1 MEAIGQKTVI
11 PVNDEA
17 IAVTEFGIESED
29 VGENKVFDATLKQEL
44 AEIPL
49 DEELL
54 EGLLDEDALSSSLNS
69 VLLTQNQQNPKNAE
83 NEFYIAQKSNIPLEI
98 LEDTH
103 LNKNV
108 SSLQVQVLKK
118 TTPISTE
125 MLEVIDPR
133 TAVNGSNVDVLPE
146 KGIAETGLQYLL
158 HESTNE
164 APREP
169 LLHKVFHQAKSLENG
184 AEISVEGKHEL
195 SHLIPLDVDHLES
208 ANKLLTPLDSV
219 QLEAD
224 AESSTNNLKASL
236 RTSIEPELAEG
247 ELDISK
253 SELPVELESNS
264 NQDFQTKNMLLQNQ
278 SSILEN
284 QEESPQDNLQTIFHR
299 GIQEGSLEP
308 ERLVAEN
315 LLKIKRD
322 NLHLAPEKI
331 KAAESSQLVDNLNIN
346 IALQAKEDL
355 LVAEKQLVSEPLVK
369 EKTLVTEPL
378 VKEKT
383 LVTET
388 VVKEKTLV
396 TEPMVKEKTL
406 VTEPLVKEKTLVT
419 EPMVKEKNLVT
430 ETVVKEKTLVTEP
443 MVKEKIQIGATE
455 RSYKEIRPSEMHNV
469 SEEFKSL
476 TKTKLEAGFQ
486 ATEKFQPVEK
496 IQQGVNTKALKNFT
510 VAEMESRLD
519 VSGKGSDPPLTQFR
533 TLTLKDTQLSDS
545 TKSSVDSPS
554 PSGINSLAE
563 VSGTSMVKG
572 GNSTNTSAEL
582 LRGTELPFNMEQ
594 VVSRVRILRGNGI
607 EEMTLRLH
615 PEDLGQI
622 TLKIRQTG
630 ADLSI
635 DMRVD
640 NIQAKLIVESGFDSL
655 RSRFLDQEFSY
666 QDLALNVDIN
676 EGDSQYEDD
685 QNNYVFEEEKNSA
698 ESGKKDEIAT
708 VEETPRISN
717 NNETGLNLYV

>member
-54 EGLLDEDALSSSLNS
+54 EELLDEDALSSSLNS
-69 VLLTQNQQNPKNAE
+69 VLLTQNQQNPENAE

-146 KGIAETGLQYLL
+146 KGIAETGLQSLL
-158 HESTNE
+158 LNESTNE

-224 AESSTNNLKASL
+224 AESSTNDLKASL

-264 NQDFQTKNMLLQNQ
+264 NQDFQAKNMLLQNQ

-331 KAAESSQLVDNLNIN
+331 KAAESSQLVDNLNTN

-355 LVAEKQLVSEPLVK
+355 LVAEKQLVSEPMVK
-369 EKTLVTEPL
+369 EKTLVTEPM

-396 TEPMVKEKTL
+396 TEPMVKEI
-406 VTEPLVKEKTLVT
+406 
-419 EPMVKEKNLVT
+419 NL
-430 ETVVKEKTLVTEP
+430 
-443 MVKEKIQIGATE
+443 VKEKIQIGATE
-455 RSYKEIRPSEMHNV
+455 RSFKEIRPSEMHNV

-486 ATEKFQPVEK
+486 ATEKFQPVEE
-496 IQQGVNTKALKNFT
+496 IQQGVNTKAAKNFT

-545 TKSSVDSPS
+545 TKSSVDSAS

-640 NIQAKLIVESGFDSL
+640 NPQAKLIVESGFDSL

-685 QNNYVFEEEKNSA
+685 QNNYVFEEEMNSA

>member
-29 VGENKVFDATLKQEL
+29 VGENKIFDATLKQEL

-54 EGLLDEDALSSSLNS
+54 EELLDEDALSSSLNS
-69 VLLTQNQQNPKNAE
+69 VLLTQNQQNPENAE
-83 NEFYIAQKSNIPLEI
+83 NAENAEKEFYIAQKSNIPLEI

-146 KGIAETGLQYLL
+146 KGIAETGLQSLL
-158 HESTNE
+158 LNESTNE
-164 APREP
+164 DPREP

-195 SHLIPLDVDHLES
+195 SDLIPLDVDHLES
-208 ANKLLTPLDSV
+208 VNEFLTPLDSV

-224 AESSTNNLKASL
+224 AESSTNDLKASL

-264 NQDFQTKNMLLQNQ
+264 NQDFQAKNMLLQNQ

-331 KAAESSQLVDNLNIN
+331 KAAESSQLVDNLNTN
-346 IALQAKEDL
+346 EALQAKEDL
-355 LVAEKQLVSEPLVK
+355 LVAEKQLVSEPMVK
-369 EKTLVTEPL
+369 EKTLVTEPM

-396 TEPMVKEKTL
+396 TEPMVKEI
-406 VTEPLVKEKTLVT
+406 
-419 EPMVKEKNLVT
+419 NL
-430 ETVVKEKTLVTEP
+430 
-443 MVKEKIQIGATE
+443 VKEKIQIGATE
-455 RSYKEIRPSEMHNV
+455 RSFKEIMPSEMHNV
-469 SEEFKSL
+469 SGEFKSL

-486 ATEKFQPVEK
+486 ATEKFQPVEE
-496 IQQGVNTKALKNFT
+496 IQQGVNTKAAKNFT

-545 TKSSVDSPS
+545 TKSSVDSAS

-572 GNSTNTSAEL
+572 GNSTNNSAEL

-640 NIQAKLIVESGFDSL
+640 NPQAKLIVESGFDSL

-685 QNNYVFEEEKNSA
+685 QNNYVFEEEMNSA

>member
-1 MEAIGQKTVI
+1 MEAIGQKSVI

-54 EGLLDEDALSSSLNS
+54 EELLDEDALSSSLNS
-69 VLLTQNQQNPKNAE
+69 VLLTQNQQNPENAE
-83 NEFYIAQKSNIPLEI
+83 NAEKEFYIAQKSNIPLEI

-103 LNKNV
+103 LNNNV

-146 KGIAETGLQYLL
+146 KGIAETGLQSLL
-158 HESTNE
+158 LNESTNE

-195 SHLIPLDVDHLES
+195 SDLIPLDVDHLES
-208 ANKLLTPLDSV
+208 VNEFLTPLDSV

-224 AESSTNNLKASL
+224 AESSTNDLKASF

-264 NQDFQTKNMLLQNQ
+264 NQDFQAKNMLLQNQ

-331 KAAESSQLVDNLNIN
+331 KAAESSQLVDNLNTN
-346 IALQAKEDL
+346 EALQAKEDL
-355 LVAEKQLVSEPLVK
+355 LVAEKQLVSEPMVK
-369 EKTLVTEPL
+369 EKTLVTEPMVKEKTL
-378 VKEKT
+378 VTEPMVKEKT

-396 TEPMVKEKTL
+396 TEPMVKEI
-406 VTEPLVKEKTLVT
+406 
-419 EPMVKEKNLVT
+419 NL
-430 ETVVKEKTLVTEP
+430 
-443 MVKEKIQIGATE
+443 VKEKIQIGATE
-455 RSYKEIRPSEMHNV
+455 RSFKEIRPSEMHNV

-486 ATEKFQPVEK
+486 ATEKFQPVEE
-496 IQQGVNTKALKNFT
+496 IQQGVNTKAAKNFT

-545 TKSSVDSPS
+545 TKSSVDSAS

-572 GNSTNTSAEL
+572 GNSTNNSAEL

-640 NIQAKLIVESGFDSL
+640 NPQAKLIVESGFDSL

-685 QNNYVFEEEKNSA
+685 QNNYVFEEEMNSA

>member
-54 EGLLDEDALSSSLNS
+54 EELLDEDALSSSLNS
-69 VLLTQNQQNPKNAE
+69 VLLTQNQQNPENAE
-83 NEFYIAQKSNIPLEI
+83 NAENAEKEFYIAQKSNIPLEI

-146 KGIAETGLQYLL
+146 KGIAETGLQSLL
-158 HESTNE
+158 LNESTNE

-195 SHLIPLDVDHLES
+195 SDLIPLDVDHLES
-208 ANKLLTPLDSV
+208 VNEFLTPLDSV

-224 AESSTNNLKASL
+224 AESSTNDLKASL

-264 NQDFQTKNMLLQNQ
+264 NQDFQAKNMLLQNQ

-331 KAAESSQLVDNLNIN
+331 KAAESSQLVDNLNTN

-369 EKTLVTEPL
+369 EKTLF
-378 VKEKT
+378 
-383 LVTET
+383 
-388 VVKEKTLV
+388 

-419 EPMVKEKNLVT
+419 EPMVKEKNLV
-430 ETVVKEKTLVTEP
+430 
-443 MVKEKIQIGATE
+443 KEKIQIGATE
-455 RSYKEIRPSEMHNV
+455 RSFKEIRPSEMHNV
-469 SEEFKSL
+469 SGEFKSL

-486 ATEKFQPVEK
+486 ATEKFQPVEE
-496 IQQGVNTKALKNFT
+496 IQQGVNTKAAKNFT

-545 TKSSVDSPS
+545 TKSSVDSAS

-563 VSGTSMVKG
+563 VSGTSLVKV

-640 NIQAKLIVESGFDSL
+640 NPQAKLIVESGFDSL

-685 QNNYVFEEEKNSA
+685 QNNYVFEEEMNSS
-698 ESGKKDEIAT
+698 ESGEKDEIAT

>member
-1 MEAIGQKTVI
+1 MEAIGQKTVV

-29 VGENKVFDATLKQEL
+29 VGENKIFDATLKQEL

-54 EGLLDEDALSSSLNS
+54 EELLDEDALSSSLNS
-69 VLLTQNQQNPKNAE
+69 VLLTQNQQNQQNPENAE
-83 NEFYIAQKSNIPLEI
+83 NAEKEFYIAQKSNIPLEI

-125 MLEVIDPR
+125 MIEVIDPR

-146 KGIAETGLQYLL
+146 KGIAETGLQSLL
-158 HESTNE
+158 LNESTNE

-195 SHLIPLDVDHLES
+195 SDLIPLDVDHLES
-208 ANKLLTPLDSV
+208 VNEFLTPLDSV

-224 AESSTNNLKASL
+224 AESSTNDLKASL

-264 NQDFQTKNMLLQNQ
+264 NQDFQAKNMLLQNQ

-284 QEESPQDNLQTIFHR
+284 QEESLQDNLQTIFHR

-331 KAAESSQLVDNLNIN
+331 KAAESSQLVDNLNTN
-346 IALQAKEDL
+346 EALQVKEDL
-355 LVAEKQLVSEPLVK
+355 LVAEKQLVSEPM
-369 EKTLVTEPL
+369 

-388 VVKEKTLV
+388 VVKET
-396 TEPMVKEKTL
+396 
-406 VTEPLVKEKTLVT
+406 TLVT
-419 EPMVKEKNLVT
+419 EPMVKEKNLV
-430 ETVVKEKTLVTEP
+430 
-443 MVKEKIQIGATE
+443 KEKIQIGATE
-455 RSYKEIRPSEMHNV
+455 RSFKEIRPSEMHNV
-469 SEEFKSL
+469 SGEFKSL

-486 ATEKFQPVEK
+486 ATEKFQPVEE
-496 IQQGVNTKALKNFT
+496 IQQGVNTKAAKHFT

-545 TKSSVDSPS
+545 TKSSVDSAS

-572 GNSTNTSAEL
+572 GNSTNNSAEL

-640 NIQAKLIVESGFDSL
+640 NPQAKLIVESGFDSL

-685 QNNYVFEEEKNSA
+685 QNNYVFEEEMNSA
-698 ESGKKDEIAT
+698 ESGKKDEIAA

>member
-54 EGLLDEDALSSSLNS
+54 EELLDEDALSSSLNS
-69 VLLTQNQQNPKNAE
+69 VLLTQNQQNPEKAENAE
-83 NEFYIAQKSNIPLEI
+83 KAEKEFYIAQKSNIPLEI

-146 KGIAETGLQYLL
+146 KGIAETGLQSLL
-158 HESTNE
+158 LNESTNE

-195 SHLIPLDVDHLES
+195 SDLIPLDVDHLES
-208 ANKLLTPLDSV
+208 VNEFLTPLDSV
-219 QLEAD
+219 QLETD
-224 AESSTNNLKASL
+224 AESSTNDLKASL

-253 SELPVELESNS
+253 SKLPVELEPNS
-264 NQDFQTKNMLLQNQ
+264 NQDFQAKNMLLQNQ

-331 KAAESSQLVDNLNIN
+331 KAAESSQLVDNLNTN
-346 IALQAKEDL
+346 EALQAKEDL
-355 LVAEKQLVSEPLVK
+355 LVAEKQLVSEPMVK
-369 EKTLVTEPL
+369 EKTLVTEPM

-396 TEPMVKEKTL
+396 TEPMVKEI
-406 VTEPLVKEKTLVT
+406 
-419 EPMVKEKNLVT
+419 NL
-430 ETVVKEKTLVTEP
+430 
-443 MVKEKIQIGATE
+443 VKEKIQIGATE
-455 RSYKEIRPSEMHNV
+455 RSFKEIRPSEMHNV
-469 SEEFKSL
+469 SGEFKSL

-486 ATEKFQPVEK
+486 ATEKFQPVEE
-496 IQQGVNTKALKNFT
+496 IQQGVNTKAAKNFT

-545 TKSSVDSPS
+545 TKSSVDSAS

-572 GNSTNTSAEL
+572 GNSTNNSAEL

-640 NIQAKLIVESGFDSL
+640 NPQAKLIVESGFDSL

-685 QNNYVFEEEKNSA
+685 QNNYVFEEEMNSA

>member
-1 MEAIGQKTVI
+1 MEAIGQKSVI

-54 EGLLDEDALSSSLNS
+54 EELLDEDALSSSLNS
-69 VLLTQNQQNPKNAE
+69 VLLTQNQQNPENAE

-146 KGIAETGLQYLL
+146 KGIAETGLQSLL
-158 HESTNE
+158 LNESTNE

-195 SHLIPLDVDHLES
+195 SDLIPLDVDHLES
-208 ANKLLTPLDSV
+208 VNEFLTPLDSV

-224 AESSTNNLKASL
+224 AESSTNDLKASL

-264 NQDFQTKNMLLQNQ
+264 NQDFQAKNMLLQNQ

-331 KAAESSQLVDNLNIN
+331 KAAESSQLVDNLNTN
-346 IALQAKEDL
+346 EALQAKEDL
-355 LVAEKQLVSEPLVK
+355 LVAEKQLVSEPMVK
-369 EKTLVTEPL
+369 EKTLVTEPMVKEKTL
-378 VKEKT
+378 VTEPMVKEKT

-396 TEPMVKEKTL
+396 TEPMVKEI
-406 VTEPLVKEKTLVT
+406 
-419 EPMVKEKNLVT
+419 NL
-430 ETVVKEKTLVTEP
+430 
-443 MVKEKIQIGATE
+443 VKEKIQIGATE
-455 RSYKEIRPSEMHNV
+455 RSFKEIRPSEMHNV
-469 SEEFKSL
+469 SGEFKSL

-486 ATEKFQPVEK
+486 ATEKFQPVEE
-496 IQQGVNTKALKNFT
+496 IQQGVNTKAAKNFT

-545 TKSSVDSPS
+545 TKSSVDSAS

-572 GNSTNTSAEL
+572 GNSTNNSAEL

-640 NIQAKLIVESGFDSL
+640 NPQAKLIVESGFDSL

-685 QNNYVFEEEKNSA
+685 QNNYVFEEEMNSA

>member
-54 EGLLDEDALSSSLNS
+54 EELLDEDALSSSLNS
-69 VLLTQNQQNPKNAE
+69 VLLTQNQQNPENAE
-83 NEFYIAQKSNIPLEI
+83 NAENAEKEFYIAQKSNIPLEI

-133 TAVNGSNVDVLPE
+133 TAVNGSNVDVLPD
-146 KGIAETGLQYLL
+146 KGVAETGLQSLL
-158 HESTNE
+158 NESTNE
-164 APREP
+164 APIEP
-169 LLHKVFHQAKSLENG
+169 LLQKVFHQAKSLENG

-195 SHLIPLDVDHLES
+195 SDLIPLDVDHLES
-208 ANKLLTPLDSV
+208 VNEFLTPLDSV

-224 AESSTNNLKASL
+224 AESSTNDLKASL

-264 NQDFQTKNMLLQNQ
+264 NQDFQAKNMLLQNQ

-331 KAAESSQLVDNLNIN
+331 KAAESSQLVDNLNTN
-346 IALQAKEDL
+346 EALQAKEDL
-355 LVAEKQLVSEPLVK
+355 LVAEKQLVSEP
-369 EKTLVTEPL
+369 
-378 VKEKT
+378 
-383 LVTET
+383 
-388 VVKEKTLV
+388 
-396 TEPMVKEKTL
+396 M
-406 VTEPLVKEKTLVT
+406 
-419 EPMVKEKNLVT
+419 
-430 ETVVKEKTLVTEP
+430 VKEKTLVTEP

-455 RSYKEIRPSEMHNV
+455 RSFKEIRPSERQNV

-486 ATEKFQPVEK
+486 ATEKFQPVEE
-496 IQQGVNTKALKNFT
+496 IQQGVNTKAAKNFT

-545 TKSSVDSPS
+545 TKSSVDSAS

-572 GNSTNTSAEL
+572 GNSTNNSAEL

-640 NIQAKLIVESGFDSL
+640 NPQAKLIVESGFDSL

-685 QNNYVFEEEKNSA
+685 QNNYVFEEEMNSA

>member
-54 EGLLDEDALSSSLNS
+54 EEFLDEDALSSSLNS
-69 VLLTQNQQNPKNAE
+69 VLLTQNQQNPENAE
-83 NEFYIAQKSNIPLEI
+83 NAENAEKEIYIAQKSNIPLEI

-103 LNKNV
+103 LNNNV

-146 KGIAETGLQYLL
+146 KGIAETGLQSLL
-158 HESTNE
+158 LNESTNE

-195 SHLIPLDVDHLES
+195 SDLIPLDVDHLES
-208 ANKLLTPLDSV
+208 VNEFLTPLNSV
-219 QLEAD
+219 QLETD
-224 AESSTNNLKASL
+224 AESSKNDLKASL

-264 NQDFQTKNMLLQNQ
+264 NQDFQAKNMLLQNQ

-331 KAAESSQLVDNLNIN
+331 KAAESSQLVDNLNTN
-346 IALQAKEDL
+346 EALQAKEDL
-355 LVAEKQLVSEPLVK
+355 LVAEKQLVSEPMVK
-369 EKTLVTEPL
+369 EKTLVTEPMVKEKTL
-378 VKEKT
+378 VTEPMVKEKT

-396 TEPMVKEKTL
+396 TEPMVKEI
-406 VTEPLVKEKTLVT
+406 
-419 EPMVKEKNLVT
+419 NL
-430 ETVVKEKTLVTEP
+430 
-443 MVKEKIQIGATE
+443 VKEKIQIGATE
-455 RSYKEIRPSEMHNV
+455 RSFKEIRPSEMHNV
-469 SEEFKSL
+469 SGEFKSL

-486 ATEKFQPVEK
+486 ATEKFQPVEE
-496 IQQGVNTKALKNFT
+496 IQQGVNTKAAKNFT

-545 TKSSVDSPS
+545 TKSSVDSAS

-563 VSGTSMVKG
+563 VSGTSLVKG

-640 NIQAKLIVESGFDSL
+640 NPQAKLIVESGFDSL

-685 QNNYVFEEEKNSA
+685 QNNYVFEEEMNSA

>member
-29 VGENKVFDATLKQEL
+29 VGENKVFDTTLKQEL

-54 EGLLDEDALSSSLNS
+54 EELLDEDALSSSLNS
-69 VLLTQNQQNPKNAE
+69 VLLTQNQQNPENAENAE

-158 HESTNE
+158 NESTNE

-331 KAAESSQLVDNLNIN
+331 KAAESSQLVDNLNTN

-355 LVAEKQLVSEPLVK
+355 LVAEKQLVSEPMVKEKTLVTETMVK
-369 EKTLVTEPL
+369 EKTLVTEPM

-396 TEPMVKEKTL
+396 TEPMVKEI
-406 VTEPLVKEKTLVT
+406 
-419 EPMVKEKNLVT
+419 NL
-430 ETVVKEKTLVTEP
+430 
-443 MVKEKIQIGATE
+443 VKEKIQIGATE
-455 RSYKEIRPSEMHNV
+455 RSFKEIRPSEMHNV
-469 SEEFKSL
+469 SGEFKSL

-486 ATEKFQPVEK
+486 ATDKFQPAEE
-496 IQQGVNTKALKNFT
+496 IQQGVNTKAAKNFT

-572 GNSTNTSAEL
+572 GNSTNNSAEL

>member
-54 EGLLDEDALSSSLNS
+54 EELLDEDALSSSLNS
-69 VLLTQNQQNPKNAE
+69 VLLTQNQQNPENAE
-83 NEFYIAQKSNIPLEI
+83 NAENAEKEFYIAQKSNIPLES

-103 LNKNV
+103 LNNNV

-146 KGIAETGLQYLL
+146 KGIAETGLQSLL
-158 HESTNE
+158 LNESTNE

-195 SHLIPLDVDHLES
+195 SDLIPLDVDHLES
-208 ANKLLTPLDSV
+208 VNEFLTPLDSV

-224 AESSTNNLKASL
+224 AESSTNDLKASL

-264 NQDFQTKNMLLQNQ
+264 NQDFQAKNMLLQNQ

-331 KAAESSQLVDNLNIN
+331 KAAESSQLVDNLNTN
-346 IALQAKEDL
+346 EALQAKEDL
-355 LVAEKQLVSEPLVK
+355 LVAEKQLVSEPMVK
-369 EKTLVTEPL
+369 EKTLVTEPM

-396 TEPMVKEKTL
+396 TEPMVKEI
-406 VTEPLVKEKTLVT
+406 
-419 EPMVKEKNLVT
+419 NL
-430 ETVVKEKTLVTEP
+430 
-443 MVKEKIQIGATE
+443 VKEKIQIGATE
-455 RSYKEIRPSEMHNV
+455 RSFKEIRPSEMHNV

-486 ATEKFQPVEK
+486 ATEKFQPVEE
-496 IQQGVNTKALKNFT
+496 IQQGVNTKAAKNFT

-545 TKSSVDSPS
+545 TKSSVDSAS

-640 NIQAKLIVESGFDSL
+640 NPQAKLIVESGFDSL

-685 QNNYVFEEEKNSA
+685 QNNYVFEEEMNSA

>member
-54 EGLLDEDALSSSLNS
+54 EELLDEDALSSSLNS
-69 VLLTQNQQNPKNAE
+69 VLLTQNQQNPENAE
-83 NEFYIAQKSNIPLEI
+83 NAEKEFYIAQKSNIPLEI

-103 LNKNV
+103 LNNNV

-146 KGIAETGLQYLL
+146 KGIAETGLQSLL
-158 HESTNE
+158 LNESTNE

-195 SHLIPLDVDHLES
+195 SDLIPLDVDHLES
-208 ANKLLTPLDSV
+208 VNEFLTPLDSV

-224 AESSTNNLKASL
+224 AESSTNDLKASL

-264 NQDFQTKNMLLQNQ
+264 NQDFQAKNMLLQNQ

-331 KAAESSQLVDNLNIN
+331 KAAESSQLVDNLNTN
-346 IALQAKEDL
+346 EALQAKEDL
-355 LVAEKQLVSEPLVK
+355 LVAEKQLVSEPMVK
-369 EKTLVTEPL
+369 EKTLVTEPM

-396 TEPMVKEKTL
+396 TEPMVKEK
-406 VTEPLVKEKTLVT
+406 
-419 EPMVKEKNLVT
+419 NL
-430 ETVVKEKTLVTEP
+430 
-443 MVKEKIQIGATE
+443 VKEKIQIGATE
-455 RSYKEIRPSEMHNV
+455 RSFKEIRPSEMHNV
-469 SEEFKSL
+469 SGEFKSL

-486 ATEKFQPVEK
+486 ATEKFQPVEE
-496 IQQGVNTKALKNFT
+496 IQQGVNTKAAKNFT

-545 TKSSVDSPS
+545 TKSSVDSAS
-554 PSGINSLAE
+554 PSVINSLAE

-640 NIQAKLIVESGFDSL
+640 NPQAKLIVESGFDSL

-685 QNNYVFEEEKNSA
+685 QNNYVFEEEMNSA

>member
-29 VGENKVFDATLKQEL
+29 VGENKIFDATLKQEL

-54 EGLLDEDALSSSLNS
+54 EELLDEDALSSSLNS
-69 VLLTQNQQNPKNAE
+69 VLLTQNQQNPENAENAENAE

-146 KGIAETGLQYLL
+146 KGIAETGLQSLL
-158 HESTNE
+158 LNESTNE

-195 SHLIPLDVDHLES
+195 SDLIPLDVDHLES
-208 ANKLLTPLDSV
+208 VNEFLTPLDSV

-224 AESSTNNLKASL
+224 AESSTNDLKASL

-331 KAAESSQLVDNLNIN
+331 KAAESSQLVDNLNTN
-346 IALQAKEDL
+346 EALQAKEDV
-355 LVAEKQLVSEPLVK
+355 LVAEKQLVSEPMVK
-369 EKTLVTEPL
+369 EKTLVTEPMVKEKTL
-378 VKEKT
+378 VTEPMVKEKTLVTEPMVKEKT

-396 TEPMVKEKTL
+396 TEPMVKEI
-406 VTEPLVKEKTLVT
+406 
-419 EPMVKEKNLVT
+419 NL
-430 ETVVKEKTLVTEP
+430 
-443 MVKEKIQIGATE
+443 VKEKIQIGATE
-455 RSYKEIRPSEMHNV
+455 SSFKEIRPSEMHNV
-469 SEEFKSL
+469 SGEFKSL

-486 ATEKFQPVEK
+486 ATDKFQPVEE
-496 IQQGVNTKALKNFT
+496 IQQGVNTKAAKNFT

-519 VSGKGSDPPLTQFR
+519 VSGKVSDPPLTQFR

-545 TKSSVDSPS
+545 TKSSVDSAS

-572 GNSTNTSAEL
+572 GNSTNNSAEL

-640 NIQAKLIVESGFDSL
+640 NPQAKLIVESGFDSL

-698 ESGKKDEIAT
+698 ESGEKDEIAT

>member
-54 EGLLDEDALSSSLNS
+54 EELLDEDALSSSLNS
-69 VLLTQNQQNPKNAE
+69 VLLTQNQQNPENAE

-98 LEDTH
+98 LEDNH

-158 HESTNE
+158 NESTNE
-164 APREP
+164 SPREP

-195 SHLIPLDVDHLES
+195 SDLIPLDVDHLES
-208 ANKLLTPLDSV
+208 VNEFLTPLDSV

-224 AESSTNNLKASL
+224 AESSTNDLKASL

-264 NQDFQTKNMLLQNQ
+264 NQDFQAKNMLLQNQ

-331 KAAESSQLVDNLNIN
+331 KAAESSQLVDNLNTN
-346 IALQAKEDL
+346 EALQAKEDL
-355 LVAEKQLVSEPLVK
+355 LVAEKQLVSEPMVK
-369 EKTLVTEPL
+369 EKTLVTEPM

-396 TEPMVKEKTL
+396 TEPMVKEK
-406 VTEPLVKEKTLVT
+406 
-419 EPMVKEKNLVT
+419 NL
-430 ETVVKEKTLVTEP
+430 
-443 MVKEKIQIGATE
+443 VKEKIQIGATE
-455 RSYKEIRPSEMHNV
+455 RSFKEIRPSEMHNV
-469 SEEFKSL
+469 SGEFKSL

-486 ATEKFQPVEK
+486 ATEKFQPVEE
-496 IQQGVNTKALKNFT
+496 IQQGVNTKAAKNFT

-545 TKSSVDSPS
+545 TKSSVDSAS

-640 NIQAKLIVESGFDSL
+640 NPQAKLIVESGFDSL

-698 ESGKKDEIAT
+698 ESGEKDEIAT

>member
-1 MEAIGQKTVI
+1 MEAIGQKSVI

-54 EGLLDEDALSSSLNS
+54 EELLDEDALSSSLNS
-69 VLLTQNQQNPKNAE
+69 VLLTQNQQNPENAE

-146 KGIAETGLQYLL
+146 KGIAETGLQSLL
-158 HESTNE
+158 LNESTNE

-195 SHLIPLDVDHLES
+195 SDLIPLDLDHLES
-208 ANKLLTPLDSV
+208 VNEFLTPLNSV
-219 QLEAD
+219 QLETD
-224 AESSTNNLKASL
+224 AESSTNDLKASL

-264 NQDFQTKNMLLQNQ
+264 NQDFQAKNMLLQNQ

-331 KAAESSQLVDNLNIN
+331 KAAESSQLVDNLNTN
-346 IALQAKEDL
+346 EALQAKEDL
-355 LVAEKQLVSEPLVK
+355 LVAEKQLVSEPMVK
-369 EKTLVTEPL
+369 EKTLVTEPM

-396 TEPMVKEKTL
+396 TEPMVKEI
-406 VTEPLVKEKTLVT
+406 
-419 EPMVKEKNLVT
+419 NL
-430 ETVVKEKTLVTEP
+430 
-443 MVKEKIQIGATE
+443 VKEKIQIGATE
-455 RSYKEIRPSEMHNV
+455 RSFKEIRPSEMHNV
-469 SEEFKSL
+469 SGEFKSL

-486 ATEKFQPVEK
+486 ATEKFQPVEE
-496 IQQGVNTKALKNFT
+496 IQQGVNTKAAKNFT

-545 TKSSVDSPS
+545 TKSSVDSAS

-572 GNSTNTSAEL
+572 GNSTNNSAEL

-640 NIQAKLIVESGFDSL
+640 NPQAKLIVESGFDSL

-685 QNNYVFEEEKNSA
+685 QNNYVFEEEMNST

>member
-1 MEAIGQKTVI
+1 
-11 PVNDEA
+11 
-17 IAVTEFGIESED
+17 
-29 VGENKVFDATLKQEL
+29 KQEL

-54 EGLLDEDALSSSLNS
+54 EELLDEDALSSSLNS
-69 VLLTQNQQNPKNAE
+69 VLLTQNQQNPENAE

-146 KGIAETGLQYLL
+146 KGIAETGLQSLL
-158 HESTNE
+158 LNESTNE

-195 SHLIPLDVDHLES
+195 SDLIPLDVDHLES
-208 ANKLLTPLDSV
+208 VNEFLTPLDSV

-224 AESSTNNLKASL
+224 AESSTNDLKASL

-264 NQDFQTKNMLLQNQ
+264 NQDFQAKNMLLQNQ

-331 KAAESSQLVDNLNIN
+331 KAAESSQLVDNLNTN
-346 IALQAKEDL
+346 EALQAKEDL
-355 LVAEKQLVSEPLVK
+355 LVAEKQLVSEPMVK
-369 EKTLVTEPL
+369 EKTLVTEPMVKEKTL
-378 VKEKT
+378 VTEPMVKEKT

-396 TEPMVKEKTL
+396 TEPMVKEI
-406 VTEPLVKEKTLVT
+406 
-419 EPMVKEKNLVT
+419 NL
-430 ETVVKEKTLVTEP
+430 
-443 MVKEKIQIGATE
+443 VKEKIQIGATE
-455 RSYKEIRPSEMHNV
+455 RSFKEIRPSERHNV
-469 SEEFKSL
+469 SGEFKSL

-486 ATEKFQPVEK
+486 ATDKFQPVEE
-496 IQQGVNTKALKNFT
+496 IQQGVNTKAAKNFT

-545 TKSSVDSPS
+545 TKSSVDSAS

-640 NIQAKLIVESGFDSL
+640 NLQAKLIVESGFDSL

-685 QNNYVFEEEKNSA
+685 QNNYVFEEEMNSS
-698 ESGKKDEIAT
+698 ESGEKDEIST

>member
-54 EGLLDEDALSSSLNS
+54 EELLDEDALSSSLNS
-69 VLLTQNQQNPKNAE
+69 VLLTQNQQNPENAE
-83 NEFYIAQKSNIPLEI
+83 NAEKEFYIAQKSNIPLEI

-103 LNKNV
+103 LNNNV

-146 KGIAETGLQYLL
+146 KGIAETGLQSLL
-158 HESTNE
+158 LNESTNE

-195 SHLIPLDVDHLES
+195 SDLIPLDVDHLES
-208 ANKLLTPLDSV
+208 VNEFLTPLDSV

-224 AESSTNNLKASL
+224 AESSTNDLKASL

-264 NQDFQTKNMLLQNQ
+264 NQDFQAKNMLLQNQ

-331 KAAESSQLVDNLNIN
+331 KAAESSQLVDNLNTN
-346 IALQAKEDL
+346 EALQAKEDL
-355 LVAEKQLVSEPLVK
+355 LVAEKQLVSEPMVK
-369 EKTLVTEPL
+369 EKTLVTEPMVKEKTL
-378 VKEKT
+378 VTEPMVKEKTLVTEPMVKEKT

-396 TEPMVKEKTL
+396 TEPMVKEI
-406 VTEPLVKEKTLVT
+406 
-419 EPMVKEKNLVT
+419 NL
-430 ETVVKEKTLVTEP
+430 
-443 MVKEKIQIGATE
+443 VKEKIQIGATE
-455 RSYKEIRPSEMHNV
+455 RSFKEIRPSEMHNV
-469 SEEFKSL
+469 SGEFKSL

-486 ATEKFQPVEK
+486 ATEKFQPVEE
-496 IQQGVNTKALKNFT
+496 IQQGVNTKAAKNFT

-545 TKSSVDSPS
+545 TKSSVDSAS

-572 GNSTNTSAEL
+572 GNSTNNSAEL

-640 NIQAKLIVESGFDSL
+640 NPQAKLIVESGFDSL

-685 QNNYVFEEEKNSA
+685 QNNYVFEEEMNSA